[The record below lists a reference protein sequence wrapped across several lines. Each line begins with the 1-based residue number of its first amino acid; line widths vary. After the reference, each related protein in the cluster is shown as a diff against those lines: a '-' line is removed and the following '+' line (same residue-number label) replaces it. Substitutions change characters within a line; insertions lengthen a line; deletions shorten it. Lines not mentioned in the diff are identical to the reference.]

1 MQTIK
6 DVIRTWRAGIHL
18 LVIIAIMFIPAAL
31 VGALSLYG
39 LFNIGVIS
47 EPTNRAYWFAGL
59 LVLPYFLAVASD
71 SIMEA
76 VRDMDLPPS
85 PLKREVDRM
94 AGRSR
99 K

>member
-1 MQTIK
+1 MQWLK
-6 DVIRTWRAGIHL
+6 DALRTWRAGLNL
-18 LVIIAIMFIPAAL
+18 LVIIALMFIPAFL
-31 VGALSLYG
+31 IGALALYG

-59 LVLPYFLAVASD
+59 LVLPYFLAVASG

-94 AGRSR
+94 TGRSR